1 MSASTHVTSL
11 SSCSCDWN
19 YMKRQAVF
27 LSVRFPPLRPRSLP
41 LGKGQHLRNRN
52 FKGLRC
58 WKLVSPSWPRFGE
71 QHRGMGACGPAD
83 ISCMLLPH
91 RSSCLKAAVIP
102 RLPPRY
108 VHDEQISG
116 FVGSRKG
123 SHSTCRVDDGISQ
136 TGENVTSTMSRS
148 HSTASGAISNPGNHG
163 PLTENTRS
171 WMFMTT

>member
-123 SHSTCRVDDGISQ
+123 THARDEVM
-136 TGENVTSTMSRS
+136 TGYHNLVKMSRLQCLVRIPLLVVLS
-148 HSTASGAISNPGNHG
+148 RTPVITVHLRRTPGPG
-163 PLTENTRS
+163 CS
-171 WMFMTT
+171 